1 MGEKHASFRSPFFS
15 IVKSILSG
23 AVGCVPDSFILSLSL
38 SLSFDRPIA
47 IAIAIPIREKD
58 DGSTYLR
65 IR

>member
-38 SLSFDRPIA
+38 SFDRPIA